1 MSRYLSVAL
10 IALLVSTEWT
20 QEQRITVNVDLV
32 NIYFTVCNKK
42 QRPIV
47 NLDRENFS
55 VLEDGKPQSITNF
68 SRETD
73 VPLTIGVLID
83 TSGSVRHKVA
93 LERDAII
100 DFLNATLRPG
110 LDKATILTF
119 DSDVQLRQDYTNDA
133 ALLATAV
140 KEIRAGGGTRLY
152 DALHFVVDSLNSHD
166 DRKVL
171 IVVTDGD
178 DKSSRHSATDVIEL
192 AQRNNVGIYAISVN
206 GLDDRPDGSDASDR
220 ILETIALETGGIAL
234 FPTKPKKLIADFD
247 RINNELH
254 SRYTLAYRSTN
265 PNRDGTF
272 RRIEIISKN
281 NQYAVHSRSGYYAP
295 QAITNLTSEH
305 REVREID

>member
-1 MSRYLSVAL
+1 MSRYLSIAL

-47 NLDRENFS
+47 NLDRNNFS

-73 VPLTIGVLID
+73 VPLTLAVLID
-83 TSGSVRHKVA
+83 TSGSVRHKLA
-93 LERDAII
+93 FERDAII
-100 DFLNATLRPG
+100 DFLNTTLRPG

-140 KEIRAGGGTRLY
+140 KGIRAGGGTRLY

-178 DKSSRHSATDVIEL
+178 DKSSRYAATDVIEL

-220 ILETIALETGGIAL
+220 ILETIALETGGIGL

-281 NQYAVHSRSGYYAP
+281 NQYAVRSRSGYYAP
-295 QAITNLTSEH
+295 QAITNLTREHNTSEN
-305 REVREID
+305 